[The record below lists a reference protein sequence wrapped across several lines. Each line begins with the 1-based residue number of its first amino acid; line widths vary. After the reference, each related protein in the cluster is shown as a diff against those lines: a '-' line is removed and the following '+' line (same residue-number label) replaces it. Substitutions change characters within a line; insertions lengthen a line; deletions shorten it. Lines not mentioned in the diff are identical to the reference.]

1 MRRMQLVSV
10 SVFAIAASV
19 GTLLTSGCA
28 STATKPPSA
37 GGTTTATSAADGPAA
52 TKTPAAGGTVYLAD
66 YTDNDG
72 PKSTVILTG
81 AIGDFGEAVSVH
93 PNGTVDPDHSSELSL
108 ALRDGSFRVSIAD
121 LDKKFVSA
129 MRHFPSNASTCSGT
143 VTVAA
148 AAPIVAGSGTGS
160 YRGISGNF
168 NLTIKLAEV
177 DAKANCSASSAL
189 LRESIVTAGS
199 GTISFR

>member
-37 GGTTTATSAADGPAA
+37 GGTTTATSA
-52 TKTPAAGGTVYLAD
+52 
-66 YTDNDG
+66 
-72 PKSTVILTG
+72 VILTG